1 MNTRSHPQA
10 PPPGTLGCGRRG
22 PGAAAGVPES
32 PSPRLPPAS
41 AAPADPAPAR
51 GPPTSQAPPPT
62 TPITVP
68 APDDPAPGPRR
79 DSAERRRPGSLF
91 LLSACRAPPED
102 PARPAPPAALA
113 ADWAPSGAGRALV
126 CGRLARAAARLAT
139 RPAPAPAALFRR
151 KRGPGTRGPERPLLL
166 LCHRGAAAAPGG
178 DAGNGEAVAG
188 RAAGVG
194 SGTANGAGAPAG
206 RGARCLRC
214 ADRAGRQVPRP
225 GEVVAG

>member
-1 MNTRSHPQA
+1 MKIRSHPQA

-22 PGAAAGVPES
+22 PGAAAGVPGS
-32 PSPRLPPAS
+32 PRPRLPPAS
-41 AAPADPAPAR
+41 AAPDDPAPAR

-91 LLSACRAPPED
+91 LLSACRAPPEH

-126 CGRLARAAARLAT
+126 CGRLARAAARLVT
-139 RPAPAPAALFRR
+139 GPPPRR
-151 KRGPGTRGPERPLLL
+151 RLSSGGSAGRGPAGQSGPYCCCVIGARRRPL
-166 LCHRGAAAAPGG
+166 AAT
-178 DAGNGEAVAG
+178 
-188 RAAGVG
+188 
-194 SGTANGAGAPAG
+194 SGTAKRSQAEQLALDLGPRTGRGPLRGAGQG
-206 RGARCLRC
+206 VSGVLTVRDARFL
-214 ADRAGRQVPRP
+214 DLGT
-225 GEVVAG
+225 